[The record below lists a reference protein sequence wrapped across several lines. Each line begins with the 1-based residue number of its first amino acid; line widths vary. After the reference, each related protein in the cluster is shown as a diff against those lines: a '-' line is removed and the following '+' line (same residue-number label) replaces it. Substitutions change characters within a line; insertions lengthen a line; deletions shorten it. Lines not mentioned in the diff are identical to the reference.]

1 MTCSQCKFYRDGVCI
16 IPMWVDGNQY
26 AGSVHR
32 DEDPAC
38 TMFEEGSD
46 AVSG

>member
-1 MTCSQCKFYRDGVCI
+1 MTCKQCKFYRDGACTVPLWTKGELI
-16 IPMWVDGNQY
+16 T
-26 AGSVHR
+26 STVHS
-32 DEDPAC
+32 EDDTAC